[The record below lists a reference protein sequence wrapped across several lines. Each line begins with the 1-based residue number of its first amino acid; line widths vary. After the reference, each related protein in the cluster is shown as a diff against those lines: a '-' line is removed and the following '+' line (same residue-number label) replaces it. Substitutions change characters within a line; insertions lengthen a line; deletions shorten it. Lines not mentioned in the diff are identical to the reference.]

1 MKHGLIF
8 LLGLA
13 IGFGGISACSNMGVL
28 PADTAAL
35 NPAQATPV
43 TATDDSSFSA
53 LVNEISSRR
62 VVYIG
67 ETHDRYDHHLNQL
80 AVIEHLYRTGV
91 DFAIG
96 TEFFQRPFQQHLDD
110 YIAGDIDEKSLLKRS
125 GYYQNWGY
133 DFRLY
138 RPVVEFARQH
148 GIPLVAL
155 NAPSEL
161 VSQVSDKGYEGLAE
175 EWRAMLP
182 EVQLPADA
190 AYKDR
195 LWGVFQLHS
204 GSDRRFDR
212 FLQVQLLWD
221 EYMAESAADYLQR
234 NPGRKLVVLAGS
246 GHVAEG
252 SGIPQRVHIRVPEP
266 YAILTSVDSRSA
278 RIFDA
283 DHLLLASGEQ
293 LPSAGKLGLYMR
305 ENDKGVTVQR
315 WARQRDDGDE
325 RIMPGDLISHI
336 AGERIRSMEDIRLAL
351 LDRLPGEQVW
361 VELERG
367 QDGGTPVRVSA
378 VIELI

>member
-1 MKHGLIF
+1 
-8 LLGLA
+8 
-13 IGFGGISACSNMGVL
+13 
-28 PADTAAL
+28 
-35 NPAQATPV
+35 
-43 TATDDSSFSA
+43 
-53 LVNEISSRR
+53 
-62 VVYIG
+62 
-67 ETHDRYDHHLNQL
+67 
-80 AVIEHLYRTGV
+80 
-91 DFAIG
+91 
-96 TEFFQRPFQQHLDD
+96 
-110 YIAGDIDEKSLLKRS
+110 
-125 GYYQNWGY
+125 
-133 DFRLY
+133 
-138 RPVVEFARQH
+138 
-148 GIPLVAL
+148 
-155 NAPSEL
+155 
-161 VSQVSDKGYEGLAE
+161 
-175 EWRAMLP
+175 MLP
-182 EVQLPADA
+182 EVQMPADT
-190 AYKDR
+190 AYQDR

-221 EYMAESAADYLQR
+221 EYMAESAADYLLR

-252 SGIPQRVHIRVPEP
+252 SGIPQRVHVRVPEP

-305 ENDKGVTVQR
+305 ENDKGVTLQR

-325 RIMPGDLISHI
+325 RIMPGDLISYI
-336 AGERIRSMEDIRLAL
+336 AGERIRSIEDIRLAL

-367 QDGGTPVRVSA
+367 QDGGAPVRVSA